1 MSVTNRDAVPAAAPD
16 PIAAERPVGIPHHG
30 EFLTGSLGAVR
41 APRAVVLIANDR
53 GCARHDPALC
63 ALAAELRREGFA
75 TLMVDLV
82 RPGEPC
88 SEREMDSIAARL
100 HSARDWLGASKL
112 AESPVVLLGMGAA
125 APLALLAAATGPA
138 ELAAAIACG
147 PRPDAAGVALGLV
160 SCPSLLI
167 AHTGP
172 FGDLAAHVRALGR
185 LGGRHDLAVLDEGGD
200 SPAGARLI
208 ARATARFLKLNGPK
222 HQKVA

>member
-1 MSVTNRDAVPAAAPD
+1 MSVANRDAVPAAAPD
-16 PIAAERPVGIPHHG
+16 PVAAERPVGIPHQG
-30 EFLTGSLGAVR
+30 EFLTGSLGIVL
-41 APRAVVLIANDR
+41 APRAVVLIANDG

-63 ALAAELRREGFA
+63 ALATELRREGFA

-88 SEREMDSIAARL
+88 SEREMGPISARL

-112 AESPVVLLGMGAA
+112 AESPVVLL
-125 APLALLAAATGPA
+125 ALLAAATGPA
-138 ELAAAIACG
+138 EVAAAIACG
-147 PRPDAAGVALGLV
+147 PRPDAAGVALGVV

-185 LGGRHDLAVLDEGGD
+185 LGGRHDLAVLDEGGN
-200 SPAGARLI
+200 SPAGAQSI
-208 ARATARFLKLNGPK
+208 ARAAARFLKFIGPK
-222 HQKVA
+222 DQKAA